1 MKRYRVLLAVYI
13 GIVSLLC
20 LCGCS
25 IERIQ
30 QEEGRQLDFTVT
42 ARSELPEEVEAVL
55 DEKLGTEFQ
64 TACQYGD
71 SLYLI
76 CGYPPQQS
84 GGYSIRV
91 NRLAATEDAVYFQ
104 AELIGPQEDGET
116 GTAQESTQTSPW
128 IVVKTAYLD
137 LPVIFEP

>member
-1 MKRYRVLLAVYI
+1 MKKRLWQTALLMLLVLS
-13 GIVSLLC
+13 VS
-20 LCGCS
+20 GCS
-25 IERIQ
+25 FRVFREQ
-30 QEEGRQLDFTVT
+30 EGRDLDFTVT

-55 DEKLGTEFQ
+55 DEQLGTSFQ

-76 CGYPPQQS
+76 CGYPPQAA

-91 NRLAATEDAVYFQ
+91 NKLTATEDAIYFQ
-104 AELIGPQEDGET
+104 AELVGAEASATEET
-116 GTAQESTQTSPW
+116 TEEGQSAPW
-128 IVVKTAYLD
+128 IVVKTEYLD